1 MSDFAVARD
10 LMIEGQVKPNRATDP
25 RLLAALR
32 AIPREAFVPASLK
45 AVAYVDEDIKI
56 APGRHLME
64 PRVLSRLIQALEVGA
79 DDLALDIGGGSGY
92 SAAVLS
98 KLAGAVVAV
107 EEDAALAAQAEKLL
121 AGQGCDN
128 AVVVCGPLAQ
138 GCPSQGPYDAIF
150 INGAVEEAPEAL
162 LQQLKEGGRL
172 AAVVMAN
179 GVGKAMLYLKSH
191 GVVGRR
197 ELFDASVPPLPGFAL
212 PKKFVF

>member
-1 MSDFAVARD
+1 MSDFTVARD
-10 LMIEGQVKPNRATDP
+10 LMIEGQIKPNRATDP
-25 RLLAALR
+25 RLLSALR
-32 AIPREAFVPASLK
+32 AIPREAFVPESLK
-45 AVAYVDEDIKI
+45 TVAYVDENIKI

-64 PRVLSRLIQALEVGA
+64 PRVFGRLLQSLEVGT
-79 DDLALDIGGGSGY
+79 DDLVLDIGGGSGY

-107 EEDAALAAQAEKLL
+107 EEDTALATLAEKLL

-128 AVVVCGPLAQ
+128 AVVVRAPLTQ
-138 GCPSQGPYDAIF
+138 GCPAQGPYDAIF
-150 INGAVEEAPEAL
+150 LNGAVEEVPGAL

-172 AAVVMAN
+172 AAVVLVD

-191 GVVGRR
+191 GIVGRR
-197 ELFDASVPPLPGFAL
+197 QLFDAAVSPLPGFAL